1 MPSAIDIY
9 KYKKKTKPV
18 KEDKEVRDTTP
29 PNREYLQLT
38 ICEMDAT
45 FKTSSSKNETI
56 TMKALPGNMYFTVTR
71 GDTGVRWN
79 NKKKTQKLLMS
90 DWDITYANFILQG
103 YNLYDTK
110 EREKLVVSQKQ
121 SSVNGEVY
129 VPIKDDYA
137 ASIVERLLEYANQ
150 MVEEDYQT
158 TVTDM
163 PDEAFDKARS
173 LLDDL
178 AREYESI
185 ENKEFNKRL
194 TRLFAILP
202 RRIDKLAK
210 YLAADDADAL
220 ARAEIIETERERLDV
235 LYSVL
240 RGSGAVPTGKE
251 TILEAYGIEIRAF
264 NDAEISFVKQKLA
277 GQASGFVRGWRVI
290 NHRTEGKFNEF
301 CNFEK
306 LAEKKGIDFLFHGS
320 RSENW
325 WSIITKGL
333 TINPVGV
340 VITAKMFGNGTYFA
354 PDAIKSLGYTSRI
367 GAKWTSGGQSTGFM
381 AIYKV
386 ATGNQYNPPNSDS
399 SLNWDNLQKR
409 KEGAHCTWCKRG
421 GNIGLSMDEV
431 IVYKDEQSTVWGL
444 LELSM

>member
-18 KEDKEVRDTTP
+18 KEDQEIRGTTP

-45 FKTSSSKNETI
+45 FKTSSSKNETVI
-56 TMKALPGNMYFTVTR
+56 MKALPGGMYFTITK

-79 NKKKTQKLLMS
+79 NKKKVQKLLMS
-90 DWDITYANFILQG
+90 NWDVTYANFILQG
-103 YNLYDTK
+103 FNLYDTQ
-110 EREKLVVSQKQ
+110 EREKVIVSHGK
-121 SSVNGEVY
+121 SSVNGESY
-129 VPIKDDYA
+129 TPIKDAYA
-137 ASIVERLLEYANQ
+137 ASIVDRLLEYANQ

-163 PDEAFDKARS
+163 PDEAFDKARA

-178 AREYESI
+178 AREYERM
-185 ENKEFNKRL
+185 ENQEFNKRL

-210 YLAADDADAL
+210 YLAADNADAL
-220 ARAEIIETERERLDV
+220 ARAEIIVVERDRLDV

-240 RGSGAVPTGKE
+240 RGTGSIPTGKE

-264 NDAEISFVKQKLA
+264 NDEELSFVKKKLA
-277 GQASGFVRGWRVI
+277 GQANEFVRGWRVI
-290 NHRTEGKFNEF
+290 NRRTEKQFNTF
-301 CNFEK
+301 CECEK
-306 LAEKKGIDFLFHGS
+306 ITEKKGIDFLFHGS
-320 RSENW
+320 KSENW

-340 VITAKMFGNGTYFA
+340 VITGKMFGNGTYFA

-386 ATGNQYNPPNSDS
+386 ATGNQYNPSGSDS
-399 SLNWDNLQKR
+399 SLNWDNLQK
-409 KEGAHCTWCKRG
+409 KQKGAHCTWCKRG
-421 GNIGLSMDEV
+421 GNIGLRMDEV